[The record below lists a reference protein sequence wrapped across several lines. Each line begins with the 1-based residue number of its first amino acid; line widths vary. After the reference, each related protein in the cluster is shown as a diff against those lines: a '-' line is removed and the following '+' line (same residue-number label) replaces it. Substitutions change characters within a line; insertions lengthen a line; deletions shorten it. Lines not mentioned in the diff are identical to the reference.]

1 MRRLE
6 PSEESE
12 LESSKES
19 DAAKVPDVKVQ
30 RKSSR
35 ADKLQSVEPTSSEHP
50 DLDQEREEL
59 EPSSAKL
66 QEEREA
72 ASMSG
77 LKLKRRVK
85 HHCWKSPNQL
95 ACSNG

>member
-35 ADKLQSVEPTSSEHP
+35 ADKLQSVKSTSSEHP

-59 EPSSAKL
+59 EPSSAEL

-77 LKLKRRVK
+77 LNLKRGVK
-85 HHCWKSPNQL
+85 HHCWQSPNEL
-95 ACSNG
+95 ACSSG

>member
-6 PSEESE
+6 PSEESQ

-19 DAAKVPDVKVQ
+19 DAAKDPDVKVQ

-35 ADKLQSVEPTSSEHP
+35 ADKLQSVKPTSSEHP

-59 EPSSAKL
+59 EPSTAKL
-66 QEEREA
+66 QEKREA

-77 LKLKRRVK
+77 LKLKRGAK
-85 HHCWKSPNQL
+85 HHCWQSPNQL

>member
-6 PSEESE
+6 PCEESE

-30 RKSSR
+30 RKSSG
-35 ADKLQSVEPTSSEHP
+35 ADKLQSVKPTSAEHP
-50 DLDQEREEL
+50 DLDQEREEF
-59 EPSSAKL
+59 EPSSAKR

-72 ASMSG
+72 TSMSG
-77 LKLKRRVK
+77 LKLKRGVK
-85 HHCWKSPNQL
+85 HHCWQGPNQL

>member
-1 MRRLE
+1 MRRLD

-12 LESSKES
+12 LVSPKES
-19 DAAKVPDVKVQ
+19 DAAKVADVKVQ

-35 ADKLQSVEPTSSEHP
+35 ADKLQEGNQRLTNF
-50 DLDQEREEL
+50 QTGEECEEF

-72 ASMSG
+72 ASKSR
-77 LKLKRRVK
+77 LKFKRGVK
-85 HHCWKSPNQL
+85 ASL
-95 ACSNG
+95 LGTAT